1 MNRRVSPKSPL
12 YIANNLIKTQNM
24 KVKTSF
30 YESPLV
36 LVGAFKTEQG
46 FAQSG
51 NLTIQSF
58 SYDTTEGEDLSF

>member
-1 MNRRVSPKSPL
+1 
-12 YIANNLIKTQNM
+12 M
-24 KVKTSF
+24 KVKNQNTF

-36 LVGAFKTEQG
+36 FIEVVSTEEG